1 MNIYEYIARS
11 NPRGARMVI
20 QEFGYRI
27 TDNKKMGDNLRML
40 VAQEG
45 EPALREIAK
54 LHPDKDLIL
63 EVFNGNKEENKE
75 VKPCGCSDKSE
86 KRENFLGADATLSSA
101 VLANNQQQNNASDST
116 KLAMQTNA
124 MIIGATIIIAVA
136 LIVNKK

>member
-54 LHPDKDLIL
+54 LHPDRDLIL
-63 EVFNGNKEENKE
+63 EVFNEPKEEKPCTCKDKKKEEN
-75 VKPCGCSDKSE
+75 
-86 KRENFLGADATLSSA
+86 FYGADATLSSA
-101 VLANNQQQNNASDST
+101 VLANNQQQNQASDST
-116 KLAMQTNA
+116 KLAMQTNS
-124 MIIGATIIIAVA
+124 ILFLATTLIVVA

>member
-45 EPALREIAK
+45 EPALREIVK

-63 EVFNGNKEENKE
+63 EVFNEKQEE
-75 VKPCGCSDKSE
+75 KPCGCSE
-86 KRENFLGADATLSSA
+86 KKENFLGADATLSSA
-101 VLANNQQQNNASDST
+101 VLANNQQQNHASDST

>member
-54 LHPDKDLIL
+54 LHPDRDLIL
-63 EVFNGNKEENKE
+63 EVFNEKKE
-75 VKPCGCSDKSE
+75 VKPCGCSDKPE
-86 KRENFLGADATLSSA
+86 KKENFLGADATLSSA

-116 KLAMQTNA
+116 KLAMQTNS
-124 MIIGATIIIAVA
+124 MIIGATIIIAIA

>member
-75 VKPCGCSDKSE
+75 EKPCGCSE
-86 KRENFLGADATLSSA
+86 KKENFLGADATLSSA
-101 VLANNQQQNNASDST
+101 VLTNNQQQNNASDST
-116 KLAMQTNA
+116 KLAMQTNS
-124 MIIGATIIIAVA
+124 MIIGATIIIAIA

>member
-11 NPRGARMVI
+11 NPQGARMVI

-27 TDNKKMGDNLRML
+27 TDNKRMGDNLRML

-63 EVFNGNKEENKE
+63 EVFNEKKDE
-75 VKPCGCSDKSE
+75 KPCGCAE
-86 KRENFLGADATLSSA
+86 KKENFLGADSTLSSA
-101 VLANNQQQNNASDST
+101 VLANNQQQNHASDST

-124 MIIGATIIIAVA
+124 MIVGATIIIAIA

>member
-11 NPRGARMVI
+11 NPQGARMVI
-20 QEFGYRI
+20 QQFGYRI
-27 TDNKKMGDNLRML
+27 TDNKRMGDNLRML

-45 EPALREIAK
+45 EPALREIVK

-75 VKPCGCSDKSE
+75 EKPCGCSE
-86 KRENFLGADATLSSA
+86 KKENFLGADSTLSSA
-101 VLANNQQQNNASDST
+101 VLTNNQQQNNASDST
-116 KLAMQTNA
+116 KLAMQTNS
-124 MIIGATIIIAVA
+124 MIIGATIIIAIA

>member
-1 MNIYEYIARS
+1 MTIYEYIARN
-11 NPRGARMVI
+11 NPTGAKRVI
-20 QEFGYRI
+20 ESFGYVV
-27 TDNKKMGDNLRML
+27 TQPKKMGDNLRML

-54 LHPDKDLIL
+54 LHPDRDLIL
-63 EVFNGNKEENKE
+63 EVFNEPKEEKPCTCKDKKKEEN
-75 VKPCGCSDKSE
+75 
-86 KRENFLGADATLSSA
+86 FYGADATLSSA